1 MPRRLAQSSSLGL
14 IAALAA
20 LLAPPAW
27 SQPSGPAIHITT
39 PTQGQAISGAC
50 TIVVDAPAASGIGH
64 ITFYRNGEPIGND
77 FEAPFEFPWD
87 TRWDPEGPTKLVAKA
102 TGEGFVESSSPEV
115 TVVVDH
121 TPPQATLTAPITG
134 GMLGGVIELR
144 AEATD
149 AVGIRSLRFLV
160 NGQDFAELNH
170 PPYTASW
177 DTVKGPNGQY
187 ALEARAFDTAGNSA
201 LSPSVTVRI
210 ANPNHPPI
218 LDKIGS
224 KTVSEGQLLSF
235 AISAHDPEEPRDTV
249 TVTAENL
256 PPWVV
261 FNPKTRMVYGTPSST
276 EASLRRPMRIYP
288 GVRFQACDPEP
299 MCVSEEIT
307 IQVADVNKPPS
318 VVALGDLTINEGQLL
333 SFVLIKSD
341 PDGDPLTCK
350 VERLPTWL
358 VFDDLRCSVEGT
370 PDFEVASLEK
380 PIKAFPKTR
389 FTVCDPGELCA
400 TTQTAITVMNVDTRP
415 RLAPVAPQV
424 VDEGRPL
431 HVEITAK
438 DANGDLITMTAQ
450 PLPEGAVFDADRK
463 GHGQLIWTPRMDQ
476 AGTYEIGLSATDG
489 EMVDEAKLHISV
501 EEIRLAISGQ
511 VMDGVRNVPL
521 EGAEISIMD
530 GGQEVRKIKTGPDG
544 FFLADGLK
552 SKIRYVVKPH
562 LLVKEQFS
570 PKARGPTQVKYKPDR
585 YEFTL
590 NGKDH
595 THADFAISV
604 HAGRGERGAEE

>member
-1 MPRRLAQSSSLGL
+1 MPRRFAQSSSLGL
-14 IAALAA
+14 IAALSA
-20 LLAPPAW
+20 LAAPPAW
-27 SQPSGPAIHITT
+27 SQPAGPAIRITT

-50 TIVVDAPAASGIGH
+50 TIVVEAPSASGIDH
-64 ITFYRNGEPIGND
+64 ITLYRNGEPIGND
-77 FEAPFEFPWD
+77 FSAPYEFPWD

-102 TGEGFVESSSPEV
+102 TGEGFIESVSPEV
-115 TVVVDH
+115 TVVIDH
-121 TPPQATLTAPITG
+121 TPPKVTVTAPVAG
-134 GMLGGVIELR
+134 GTLGGVIELR
-144 AEATD
+144 AQATD
-149 AVGIRSLRFLV
+149 TVGMRSLRFLV
-160 NGQDFAELNH
+160 NGQDFAELKS

-177 DTVKGPNGQY
+177 DTFKGPNGQY

-224 KTVSEGQLLSF
+224 KTVSEGQPLSF

-261 FNPKTRMVYGTPSST
+261 FNPKTRMVYGTPASS

-299 MCVSEEIT
+299 LCVSEEIT
-307 IQVADVNKPPS
+307 IQVSDVNRPPS
-318 VVALGDLTINEGQLL
+318 VAALGDRTINEGQLL

-350 VERLPTWL
+350 AEHLPPWL
-358 VFDDLRCSVEGT
+358 VFDDLRCSAEGT

-380 PIKAFPKTR
+380 PIKTYPTTR

-400 TTQTAITVMNVDTRP
+400 KAQTVITVMNVDTRP

-431 HVEITAK
+431 RVEITAK

-463 GHGQLIWTPRMDQ
+463 GHGQLTWTPRMDQ
-476 AGTYEIGLSATDG
+476 AGEYEVGLSATDG
-489 EMVDEAKLHISV
+489 EMVDEAKLRVTVKEIS
-501 EEIRLAISGQ
+501 LAISGL

-521 EGAEISIMD
+521 KEAEISIMD
-530 GGQEVRKIKTGPDG
+530 GGKEVRKIRTGSDG

-552 SKIRYVVKPH
+552 NKIRYVVKPH
-562 LLVKEQFS
+562 LQVVEQFS
-570 PKARGPTQVKYKPDR
+570 PKARGPAQVKYVPDR

-590 NGKDH
+590 AGKDH

-604 HAGRGERGAEE
+604 HTGRNEEVTE